1 MYEFVTNNHV
11 ICIKLYYFHIFV
23 LVSGMDLIKRILV
36 LSILLFHIN
45 VAIGAD
51 VTYQEFNQKL
61 ELNLDNLYLESGQIV
76 DISKYRGSNLVVN
89 IWATWC
95 PACVKELPDLDQM
108 AFKLKPKNTVLILIS
123 QDDLG
128 IKVAKDYLD
137 KLNIKNVIRL
147 YDPDNNATKQL
158 GVRGLPTTLLINA
171 EGVLLGRYEGMA
183 KWSSEEVLNDVYKKF
198 NIN

>member
-1 MYEFVTNNHV
+1 MDIIKQFIFFV
-11 ICIKLYYFHIFV
+11 I
-23 LVSGMDLIKRILV
+23 S
-36 LSILLFHIN
+36 LFLFANI
-45 VAIGAD
+45 AFGAD

>member
-1 MYEFVTNNHV
+1 MNSVVLFIISMLLLDMGKIYR
-11 ICIKLYYFHIFV
+11 IIF
-23 LVSGMDLIKRILV
+23 
-36 LSILLFHIN
+36 LSSLLFHID
-45 VAIGAD
+45 VAIGTD
-51 VTYQEFNQKL
+51 TTYQEFNQKL
-61 ELNLDNLYLESGQIV
+61 ETNLENLYLENGEIIDTST
-76 DISKYRGSNLVVN
+76 YRGRNLVVN

-95 PACVKELPDLDQM
+95 PTCVKELPDLDQM
-108 AFKLKPKNTVLILIS
+108 AIKLKSKNIVLILIS

-128 IKVAKDYLD
+128 IKVGKDYLD

-147 YDPDNNATKQL
+147 YDPDNNVTKQL

-183 KWSSEEVLNDVYKKF
+183 KWSSEEVVNDVYKQF

>member
-1 MYEFVTNNHV
+1 MIIIERF
-11 ICIKLYYFHIFV
+11 I
-23 LVSGMDLIKRILV
+23 LIILF
-36 LSILLFHIN
+36 LCANIAFS
-45 VAIGAD
+45 AD
-51 VTYQEFNQKL
+51 ATYQEFNQKV
-61 ELNLDNLYLESGQIV
+61 ELNFENLYLENGALV

-147 YDPDNNATKQL
+147 YDPDNNVTKQL

-171 EGVLLGRYEGMA
+171 DGVLLGRYEGMA
-183 KWSSEEVLNDVYKKF
+183 KWSSEVVLHDVYKQF

>member
-1 MYEFVTNNHV
+1 M
-11 ICIKLYYFHIFV
+11 
-23 LVSGMDLIKRILV
+23 
-36 LSILLFHIN
+36 
-45 VAIGAD
+45 
-51 VTYQEFNQKL
+51 
-61 ELNLDNLYLESGQIV
+61 
-76 DISKYRGSNLVVN
+76 
-89 IWATWC
+89 
-95 PACVKELPDLDQM
+95 KELPDLDQM

-147 YDPDNNATKQL
+147 YDPDNNVTKQL

-183 KWSSEEVLNDVYKKF
+183 KWSSEVVLHDVYKQF